1 MIGLGI
7 SLGGLLALWV
17 YFLLA
22 IRRDPH
28 AIIRMK
34 YGSLLMDVYER
45 GLESLS
51 PVIDVAGIDDLA
63 RLAERQNA
71 MIMHV
76 KHDEVHYYLVQAE
89 GKAYRFVANPDPG
102 INPSEDVDLPC

>member
-7 SLGGLLALWV
+7 SLVGLLAFWV
-17 YFLLA
+17 YFLLVS
-22 IRRDPH
+22 RRDPH
-28 AIIRMK
+28 AIVRMK

-89 GKAYRFVANPDPG
+89 AKAYRFVVNQDPG
-102 INPSEDVDLPC
+102 LNPGEEL